1 MTNFEE
7 QGAVAGVSRVLEEI
21 ALHYFG
27 NLNNI
32 ISIQSVNLFGLGEID
47 WVLIRHKLMKA
58 EVDDFVM
65 VEIQTDLTSKIESM
79 MLNRAV
85 VYKAW
90 NTKGYWVVPE
100 RIYANWVKRYGFK
113 ESSYSSEHPC
123 RFFLYNS
130 AVFKGDYLTPN
141 PNRYVSVAL
150 DQIYQPTPYN
160 LVLPSKDKVIQV
172 FNAKMRAELLGSL
185 YTLIRNKS

>member
-32 ISIQSVNLFGLGEID
+32 ISIQSVNLFGLGEIE

-65 VEIQTDLTSKIESM
+65 VEIQTDLTSKIENM

-90 NTKGYWVVPE
+90 NTKGYWLVPE
-100 RIYANWVKRYGFK
+100 HIYANWVKRFGFK
-113 ESSYSSEHPC
+113 ESSYSSEHPF
-123 RFFLYNS
+123 RFFLYDS
-130 AVFKGDYLTPN
+130 AIFKDNYLSLN
-141 PNRYVSVAL
+141 QNRYASVGL
-150 DQIYQPTPYN
+150 DEEYQPTPYN
-160 LVLPSKDKVIQV
+160 LVLPDKDKVVQV
-172 FNAKMRAELLGSL
+172 FNAKMRAQLLGSL
-185 YTLIRNKS
+185 YTVVRKRS